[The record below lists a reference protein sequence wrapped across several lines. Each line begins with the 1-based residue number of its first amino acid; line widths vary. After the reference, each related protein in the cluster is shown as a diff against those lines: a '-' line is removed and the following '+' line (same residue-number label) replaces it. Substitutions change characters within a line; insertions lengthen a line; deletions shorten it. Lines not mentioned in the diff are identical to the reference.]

1 MKKDRGRRKKK
12 KAGWIYITIYA
23 VIILIAGG
31 GWALL
36 EMQRREVA
44 QQRAEIQTETDRL
57 EEKSGQLAES
67 RKVLEEQK
75 KKAMEAEQKES
86 QEENGKGKII
96 AEVSEPL
103 ELTDMEGKIQE
114 VIADRT
120 AAGEKWNVYVKK
132 LSDGSFAKVG
142 EEQLKAA
149 SLIKL
154 YIMGA
159 VYEQY
164 DQLAVQYGT
173 EQIDTLLAS
182 MITVSDN
189 DAANELT
196 RMLGAGD
203 EAAGR
208 DQVNGY
214 CRQKGYAGSSMGRM
228 LLADSSAGENYTTAA
243 DCASF
248 LFDIYQG
255 RHPHA
260 DQMLSLLKQQQRTG
274 KIPAGVPEGI
284 ETANKTGELADV
296 ENDAAIIWA
305 DGQPYILCVMADRL
319 TDTQAAREKI
329 VALSSEIYHQIQ
341 GGE

>member
-1 MKKDRGRRKKK
+1 MKKERGRRNKK
-12 KAGWIYITIYA
+12 KAVWIYIT
-23 VIILIAGG
+23 LCAGFFLMAAG
-31 GWALL
+31 GWAFL
-36 EMQRREVA
+36 EMQRREMA
-44 QQRAEIQTETDRL
+44 QERAEIQKETDRL
-57 EEKSGQLAES
+57 EEKAGQLSEN
-67 RKVLEEQK
+67 RKALEEQNQ
-75 KKAMEAEQKES
+75 KAMKAEQKEN
-86 QEENGKGKII
+86 QETGGKEKII

-103 ELTDMEGKIQE
+103 ELTEMEGKIQGM
-114 VIADRT
+114 IADRT

-132 LSDGSFAKVG
+132 MSDGSFAKVG

-159 VYEQY
+159 VYGQY
-164 DQLAVQYGT
+164 DQLAAQYGAA
-173 EQIDTLLAS
+173 QMDTLLAS

-208 DQVNGY
+208 EQVNEY
-214 CRQKGYAGSSMGRM
+214 CQQKGYAGSSMGRM
-228 LLADSSAGENYTTAA
+228 LLADSSMGENYTTAA
-243 DCASF
+243 DCAGF

-260 DQMLSLLKQQQRTG
+260 DQMLALLKQQQRTG
-274 KIPAGVPEGI
+274 KIPAGVPEGT

-305 DGQPYILCVMADRL
+305 DGEPYILCVMADQL
-319 TDTQAAREKI
+319 TDTQAARDKI
-329 VALSSEIYHQIQ
+329 VALSSEIYQQIQ
-341 GGE
+341 RGE